1 MDTSAGTEGDVDG
14 TASAKGGRMTRTVAG
29 LALLLAVVLA
39 GSPSALGMTMAV
51 DGDRVVMS
59 GGVVGDECGRLQS
72 LLQQNVIR
80 TVVLTQSHGGN
91 AEAGYCVGA
100 LIRAHGLDTE
110 IRGSCNS
117 SCSRMWLGG
126 VSRTLDG
133 MNSRVGLHGN
143 YRNGILEPGA
153 PARLQSWIPTYA
165 PVNRELMM
173 QWTTLPTD
181 RHMMYFYNDHAE
193 LCESGRCM
201 PLPGWNAVTAGLATR

>member
-1 MDTSAGTEGDVDG
+1 
-14 TASAKGGRMTRTVAG
+14 MTRSVVA

-39 GSPSALGMTMAV
+39 RSPSALGMTMAV

-59 GGVVGDECGRLQS
+59 GTVDGDECGRLQS
-72 LLQQNVIR
+72 LMQQRIIR

-110 IRGSCNS
+110 IRDSCNS

-133 MNSRVGLHGN
+133 KNARVGLHGN

-153 PARLQSWIPTYA
+153 PERLQSWIPTYA
-165 PVNRELMM
+165 LPVNRELMA
-173 QWTTLPTD
+173 QWTTLPTNHD
-181 RHMMYFYNDHAE
+181 MMYFYNDHAE
-193 LCESGRCM
+193 LCESGRCT
-201 PLPGWNAVTAGLATR
+201 PLPGWNAVNAGLATR